1 MRKSFAMV
9 LVVALSASGATSVL
23 AQVQGALNGVAQGA
37 DKAPLPNFR
46 IHVRNA
52 NTGGLSGSTTSNQAG
67 QFAFSN
73 LQPGSYVVE
82 IVDAAGKV
90 VGLSPAMTLTAGS
103 TVTVTVDAT
112 AAGALAAAS
121 GGGLTLLGL
130 GPLASVAV
138 AGAASAAAVTAVVAT
153 REGRIIVCHKANGV
167 GQTLEINEPTREDHL
182 GHGDTLGA
190 CAASPSR

>member
-1 MRKSFAMV
+1 MRKSFAVVLVAV
-9 LVVALSASGATSVL
+9 LVVPVLMSAQG
-23 AQVQGALNGVAQGA
+23 QGAVSGVAQNA

-46 IHVRNA
+46 VHVRNA
-52 NTGGLSGSTTSNQAG
+52 NTGELNGSTVSNQAG
-67 QFAFSN
+67 QFSFAG
-73 LQPGSYVVE
+73 LQPGNYVVE

-90 VGLSPAMTLTAGS
+90 VGLSPSLSVAAGS
-103 TVTVTVDAT
+103 TVTVTVGAP

-121 GGGLTLLGL
+121 GGGLSLLGL

-153 REGRIIVCHKANGV
+153 REGRIVVCHRGNDSS
-167 GQTLEINEPTREDHL
+167 QTLAISETMRETHV

-190 CAASPSR
+190 CPASPSK